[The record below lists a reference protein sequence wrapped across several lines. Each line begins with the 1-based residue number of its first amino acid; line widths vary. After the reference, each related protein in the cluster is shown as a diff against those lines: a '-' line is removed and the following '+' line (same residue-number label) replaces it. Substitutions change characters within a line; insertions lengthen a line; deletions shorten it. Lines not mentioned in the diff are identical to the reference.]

1 VRTYRDADRR
11 ELPAADTVIKPVT
24 ADTLIRDDGEMASL
38 DRPRWREAASAD
50 RLLLAFKTAGAAAL
64 AWYLAPLV
72 PFAQNEYSYYAP
84 LGVLVS
90 MYPTIARSAF
100 SGLQTLIGLAVGI
113 GLGLGAQALVGAGM
127 PRIIAVAAVVGLGVL
142 LAGLRSLGSGREWVA
157 IAGLFVLLLGGA
169 DPDGYSSSYLITV
182 AFGVLVGVV
191 VNLVVIPPLHLRQAE
206 DRLVALRAGLGDALR
221 EMADALAGY
230 AFDPEPA
237 RAAARRLADALAD
250 VREEVELADE
260 SRRYN
265 PRGRRS
271 SLPRDAHQRRLEALA
286 VAAEATRELTAAVAE
301 LTEADDVDERLPTDV
316 RHSLATTIRA
326 VAGMVSDRAGTDT
339 AALRLDDADAALDD
353 YVVRVSRMGVEKS
366 EDRAVTLDRWD
377 AGVILRRVIDACRP
391 LAERAEDRPRG

>member
-1 VRTYRDADRR
+1 M
-11 ELPAADTVIKPVT
+11 IKPVT

-38 DRPRWREAASAD
+38 VRPRWREAASAD

-113 GLGLGAQALVGAGM
+113 GLGLGAQALVGIGM

-221 EMADALAGY
+221 EMADALAGH

-237 RAAARRLADALAD
+237 RAAATRLADALAD

-353 YVVRVSRMGVEKS
+353 YVARVSRMGVENS

>member
-1 VRTYRDADRR
+1 M
-11 ELPAADTVIKPVT
+11 IKPVT

-38 DRPRWREAASAD
+38 VRPRWREAASAD

-221 EMADALAGY
+221 EMADALAGH

-237 RAAARRLADALAD
+237 RAAATRLADALAD

-353 YVVRVSRMGVEKS
+353 YVARVSRMGVENS

>member
-1 VRTYRDADRR
+1 
-11 ELPAADTVIKPVT
+11 
-24 ADTLIRDDGEMASL
+24 MASL

>member
-1 VRTYRDADRR
+1 MRTYRDADRR

-24 ADTLIRDDGEMASL
+24 ADTLIGDDGEMASL

-221 EMADALAGY
+221 EMADALAGH
-230 AFDPEPA
+230 AFDAEPA

-366 EDRAVTLDRWD
+366 EHRAVTLDRWD